1 MSSPANGVFVQLDKQ
16 STRAKSMRLI
26 QSMWYGKEIQG
37 YYTKQCFCIQG
48 STPQNENRKNDI
60 QDNEKSLHTT
70 QD

>member
-1 MSSPANGVFVQLDKQ
+1 MEYLYSWTNKALEQNLRDLF
-16 STRAKSMRLI
+16 RAC
-26 QSMWYGKEIQG
+26 GKEIQG
-37 YYTKQCFCIQG
+37 YYTRQCFCIQG